1 MVTFRENADGAF
13 VAHHYRHSPSMSTFV
28 VECDALTWKKA
39 GLDRMSDAEAR
50 AYCERVFAPDLGG
63 HALGSTESGWRP
75 FSLLSNRRRSSGN
88 RVPNS
93 DALTPVHVLIGY
105 GTR

>member
-28 VECDALTWKKA
+28 VECDAPTWKKA

-63 HALGSTESGWRP
+63 HAPVSNKSGWGP
-75 FSLLSNRRRSSGN
+75 FSPPSHPPLSSGN
-88 RVPNS
+88 SLPIGH
-93 DALTPVHVLIGY
+93 ALRPVHLPL
-105 GTR
+105 RS